1 MHAPH
6 KSLPMT
12 HPPHSG
18 IAAVA
23 VDPKVITLCGLLW
36 VASFLIPWGT
46 PPFTAFPQL
55 VSAVLVW
62 GIAITGFEASPQ
74 RGGKPLWITLALLGV
89 LLAAAL
95 AEQRWVGIACLAA
108 AAACVAFGSR
118 ASDAPRWAAVLLW
131 AFVVAASVSV
141 LFAVVQVFKPEWA
154 DNRWIA
160 PIRTAGRA
168 AGNLRQPNQLAM
180 LLMLGLVAWMVLS
193 RLRRTSQTS
202 VTPWPL
208 LLATGLG
215 AGIALTGSRT
225 GLLGLS
231 VIALWGALDRSLP
244 RAVRW
249 QGAAAVAGCAA
260 TMMALALGAGT
271 FHLETQTGGQL
282 SGGDISSSRFGVW
295 ANTLQLIA
303 EHPWTGVGWGNFN
316 FVWTLTPFANRS
328 GAFFDHTH
336 NLPLNLLVELGIP
349 LALLVMG
356 AMAWVLWA
364 SRGAWTHPDADSR
377 ILARGALMMLVLLG
391 LHSML
396 EYPLW
401 YAYFLLPVAFLLGL
415 FIRFGAEPRDTATSS
430 EERAAKWPALAIKA
444 AGVAIVFGSLYAA
457 WDYARVWQI
466 YTPFAQGL
474 RKPLEQRIA
483 EARHSVLFGHYADYG
498 AITGADKPEEAFDA
512 FRRPMRF
519 LIETRVMVAYA
530 KALHARG
537 EIDKAR
543 YVAQRL
549 LEFKHSH
556 PESKQF
562 FAPCE
567 AQPAPTPLP
576 FQCDLKTPVT
586 HLSYRDFL

>member
-1 MHAPH
+1 LVVA
-6 KSLPMT
+6 
-12 HPPHSG
+12 
-18 IAAVA
+18 AAV
-23 VDPKVITLCGLLW
+23 
-36 VASFLIPWGT
+36 S
-46 PPFTAFPQL
+46 
-55 VSAVLVW
+55 
-62 GIAITGFEASPQ
+62 
-74 RGGKPLWITLALLGV
+74 
-89 LLAAAL
+89 
-95 AEQRWVGIACLAA
+95 
-108 AAACVAFGSR
+108 VAFGI
-118 ASDAPRWAAVLLW
+118 
-131 AFVVAASVSV
+131 
-141 LFAVVQVFKPEWA
+141 VQVFFPAWT

-180 LLMLGLVAWMVLS
+180 LLMLGVVAWMMLS
-193 RLRRTSQTS
+193 ASRARSQAST
-202 VTPWPL
+202 TPWPW
-208 LLATGLG
+208 LLAAWLG
-215 AGIALTGSRT
+215 SGIALTGSRT
-225 GLLGLS
+225 GLLGL
-231 VIALWGALDRSLP
+231 VAIGLWCLVDRGLP

-249 QGAAAVAGCAA
+249 HGAAAVVGCLLAMAA
-260 TMMALALGAGT
+260 MWWAQQMGVGT
-271 FHLETQTGGQL
+271 FHLENQIQ
-282 SGGDISSSRFGVW
+282 SGGDLTSSRRGVL
-295 ANTLQLIA
+295 ANALQMLA
-303 EHPWTGVGWGNFN
+303 DHPWTGLGWGNFN

-364 SRGAWTHPDADSR
+364 SRRAWHHPDADSR
-377 ILARGALMMLVLLG
+377 MLARGALMMLVLLG

-401 YAYFLLPVAFLLGL
+401 YSYFLLPAAFLLGL
-415 FIRFGAEPRDTATSS
+415 FIRFGAEARDTSDTTQAPIS
-430 EERAAKWPALAIKA
+430 KWPTLALKT

-457 WDYARVWQI
+457 WDYSRVWQI

-498 AITGADKPEEAFDA
+498 AITGTDKPEEAFDA

-530 KALHARG
+530 KALYARG
-537 EIDKAR
+537 ELDKAR

-586 HLSYRDFL
+586 NLSYRDFL

>member
-1 MHAPH
+1 MNIA
-6 KSLPMT
+6 T
-12 HPPHSG
+12 QRHSP
-18 IAAVA
+18 
-23 VDPKVITLCGLLW
+23 VDPKVVGLCGLLW
-36 VASFLIPWGT
+36 AASFLLPWGM
-46 PPFTAFPQL
+46 PPFTAFAQL
-55 VSAVLVW
+55 CSAVLVW
-62 GIAITGFEASPQ
+62 GIAMTGFSAARQQPA
-74 RGGKPLWITLALLGV
+74 GAPLWAALGV
-89 LLAAAL
+89 LGVLTVAAA
-95 AEQRWVGIACLAA
+95 AQQRWVGVACLGA
-108 AAACVAFGSR
+108 AAACVAFGTR
-118 ASDAPRWAAVLLW
+118 AADSVRWATVLLW
-131 AFVVAASVSV
+131 ALVVAAAISV
-141 LFAVVQVFKPEWA
+141 LFGVVQVFQPEWT

-180 LLMLGLVAWMVLS
+180 LLMLSTVAWMVLS
-193 RLRRTSQTS
+193 AVREHKEIAT
-202 VTPWPL
+202 TPGPW
-208 LLATGLG
+208 LLAAWLG

-225 GLLGLS
+225 GLLGLAT
-231 VIALWGALDRSLP
+231 IALWCLADRGLA

-249 QGAAAVAGCAA
+249 HGAAAVAGCLLAMAA
-260 TMMALALGAGT
+260 MWWAQQMGIGT
-271 FHLETQTGGQL
+271 FHLENQIQ
-282 SGGDISSSRFGVW
+282 SGGDLTSSRLGVL
-295 ANTLQLIA
+295 ANALRMA
-303 EHPWTGVGWGNFN
+303 ADHPWAGVGWGNFN

-336 NLPLNLLVELGIP
+336 NLPLNLVVELGMP

-356 AMAWVLWA
+356 GMLWALWA
-364 SRGAWTHPDADSR
+364 SRRAWIHPDPASR
-377 ILARGALMMLVLLG
+377 MLARGALMMLVLLG

-401 YAYFLLPVAFLLGL
+401 YSYFLLPAAFLLGL
-415 FIRFGAEPRDTATSS
+415 FIQLGAPPKAANASIWPRI
-430 EERAAKWPALAIKA
+430 ALQT

-457 WDYARVWQI
+457 WDYSRVWQI

-498 AITGADKPEEAFDA
+498 AITGTDKPEQAFDA

-537 EIDKAR
+537 ENDKAR

-556 PESKQF
+556 AESKAF

-567 AQPAPTPLP
+567 AQPVPQPLP
-576 FQCDLKTPVT
+576 FQCDLKEPVT
-586 HLSYRDFL
+586 HLTYRDFL

>member
-1 MHAPH
+1 
-6 KSLPMT
+6 
-12 HPPHSG
+12 
-18 IAAVA
+18 

-36 VASFLIPWGT
+36 AASFLIPWGT

-62 GIAITGFEASPQ
+62 GIAMTGFEASQQ
-74 RGGKPLWITLALLGV
+74 RVGKPLWITLALLGV

-95 AEQRWVGIACLAA
+95 AEQRWVSIACLAA
-108 AAACVAFGSR
+108 AAACVGFGAR
-118 ASDAPRWAAVLLW
+118 AADAPRWSAVLLC
-131 AFVVAASVSV
+131 ALLAAASVSV
-141 LFAVVQVFKPEWA
+141 LFAFVQVFKLEWT

-160 PIRTAGRA
+160 PVRTAGRA

-193 RLRRTSQTS
+193 GVRPTRRRAASTGA
-202 VTPWPL
+202 L
-208 LLATGLG
+208 LLAAWLG

-225 GLLGLS
+225 GLLGLA
-231 VIALWGALDRSLP
+231 VIALWGALDRDLP
-244 RAVRW
+244 RVVRW
-249 QGAAAVAGCAA
+249 QGAAAAAACAA
-260 TMMALALGAGT
+260 AMAALALGAGT
-271 FHLETQTGGQL
+271 FHLEAQTQGQL

-295 ANTLQLIA
+295 ANALQMLADHPIA
-303 EHPWTGVGWGNFN
+303 GVGWGNFN

-336 NLPLNLLVELGIP
+336 NLPLNLVVELGIP

-364 SRGAWTHPDADSR
+364 SRRAWMHADADSR
-377 ILARGALMMLVLLG
+377 MLARGALMMLVLLG
-391 LHSML
+391 LHSLL

-401 YAYFLLPVAFLLGL
+401 YAYFLLPAAFLLGL
-415 FIRFGAEPRDTATSS
+415 FIRYGAEARATPSASTAVVT
-430 EERAAKWPALAIKA
+430 KWPTIALKT

-474 RKPLEQRIA
+474 RKPLEQRIS
-483 EARHSVLFGHYADYG
+483 EARRSVLFGHYADYG
-498 AITGADKPEEAFDA
+498 AITGTDKPENVFDA
-512 FRRPMRF
+512 FRRPMRH

-537 EIDKAR
+537 ELDKAR

-556 PESKQF
+556 PESKAF

-567 AQPAPTPLP
+567 AQPAPEPLP
-576 FQCDLKTPVT
+576 FQCQLGAPVT
-586 HLSYRDFL
+586 TLTYRDFL

>member
-1 MHAPH
+1 MDAHMH
-6 KSLPMT
+6 
-12 HPPHSG
+12 
-18 IAAVA
+18 IAAQPNTP
-23 VDPKVITLCGLLW
+23 VDPKVVGLCGLLW
-36 VASFLIPWGT
+36 AASFLLPWGM
-46 PPFTAFPQL
+46 PPFTAFAQL
-55 VSAVLVW
+55 CSAVLVW
-62 GIAITGFEASPQ
+62 GIAMTGFSAARQ
-74 RGGKPLWITLALLGV
+74 QAVGAPLWAALGV
-89 LLAAAL
+89 VGVLAVAAAL
-95 AEQRWVGIACLAA
+95 QQRWVGVACLGA
-108 AAACVAFGSR
+108 AAACVAFGAR
-118 ASDAPRWAAVLLW
+118 AADGARWATVLLW
-131 AFVVAASVSV
+131 AFVAAAAISV
-141 LFAVVQVFKPEWA
+141 LFGAVQVFQPAWT

-160 PIRTAGRA
+160 PIYTAGRA

-180 LLMLGLVAWMVLS
+180 LLMLGVVAGMVLS
-193 RLRRTSQTS
+193 APRGDNKRTT
-202 VTPWPL
+202 TPGPW
-208 LLATGLG
+208 LLAAWLG

-225 GLLGLS
+225 GLLGLAA
-231 VIALWGALDRSLP
+231 IALWCLADRGLA

-249 QGAAAVAGCAA
+249 HGAAALAGCLLAMAA
-260 TMMALALGAGT
+260 MWWAQQMGVGT
-271 FHLETQTGGQL
+271 FHLENQIQ
-282 SGGDISSSRFGVW
+282 SGGDLTSSRLGVL
-295 ANTLQLIA
+295 ANALQMMA
-303 EHPWTGVGWGNFN
+303 DHPWTGVGWGNFN

-336 NLPLNLLVELGIP
+336 NLLLNLLVELGIP

-356 AMAWVLWA
+356 AMVWVLWA
-364 SRGAWTHPDADSR
+364 SRRAWMHPDAQSR
-377 ILARGALMMLVLLG
+377 MLARGTLMMLVLLG

-401 YAYFLLPVAFLLGL
+401 YSYFLLPAAFLLGL
-415 FIRFGAEPRDTATSS
+415 FIRFGAEARGPSDTMHALVS
-430 EERAAKWPALAIKA
+430 KWPTLALKT

-457 WDYARVWQI
+457 WDYSRVWQI

-498 AITGADKPEEAFDA
+498 AITGTDKPEQAFDA

-530 KALHARG
+530 KALYARG
-537 EIDKAR
+537 EVNKAR

-549 LEFKHSH
+549 LEFRHSH

-567 AQPAPTPLP
+567 VQPAPTPLP

-586 HLSYRDFL
+586 NLSYRDFL